1 MSKMENILFELSNT
15 QLSVHH
21 LSSNSIVASWYLD
34 FSSKPELQ
42 RKDYVAD
49 FIVREGISL
58 LNYANALILWS
69 TNQTVLIPNKLFENT
84 SVDSLLALSFGDKFI
99 KNDTDYNRNPILGTV
114 TIYTIP
120 LWIKSLFVTKFPGAK
135 IIHSCSAWLNYL
147 ATKNTNVKFH
157 GVLVL
162 AESTSTLV
170 VFHEDKP
177 VIFVQ
182 NTFSAVEDIIYHT
195 TYSLQKMNLL
205 EKKGIIEIFSFDR
218 EKSDVPNQLITKMNQ
233 LNIASTIECKSNTEL
248 DLNSFDL
255 CV

>member
-1 MSKMENILFELSNT
+1 MNKMENILFELSNT

-21 LSSNSIVASWYLD
+21 LSSNSIIASWHFD

-49 FIVREGISL
+49 FLVREGITL
-58 LNYANALILWS
+58 LNYSNILVLWS
-69 TNQTVLIPNKLFENT
+69 TNQTVLVPNKLFENT
-84 SVDSLLALSFGDKFI
+84 SMDSLLALSFGDKFI
-99 KNDTDYNRNPILGTV
+99 KNDSDYNRNHILGTV
-114 TIYTIP
+114 MIYTIP
-120 LWIKSLFVTKFPGAK
+120 LWIKSLFVSKFPGAK
-135 IIHSCSAWLNYL
+135 IIHSCTAWLNYL
-147 ATKNTNVKFH
+147 ATKNTNIKFH

-162 AESTSTLV
+162 AESTCSLV

-177 VIFVQ
+177 VVFIQ

-218 EKSDVPNQLITKMNQ
+218 EKSDTTNQLITKMNQ
-233 LNIASTIECKSNTEL
+233 LNIASTIEWKINMEL
-248 DLNSFDL
+248 NLNSVDL